1 MGVEGP
7 ITWTKWSHILLT
19 FTEANIK
26 LVPFLHKDAMV
37 ITMHIDKWDVTRVLV
52 DNGSQDEILFLSA
65 FGQMGIVIKQL
76 KEATKSLYGS
86 SGRRIETIGSIS
98 LAVSFGSLQNAWT
111 GYVTFD
117 VVDMH
122 YPYMHYTWRVGA

>member
-1 MGVEGP
+1 
-7 ITWTKWSHILLT
+7 
-19 FTEANIK
+19 
-26 LVPFLHKDAMV
+26 MV

-98 LAVSFGSLQNAWT
+98 LAVSFGSLQNA
-111 GYVTFD
+111 
-117 VVDMH
+117 
-122 YPYMHYTWRVGA
+122 